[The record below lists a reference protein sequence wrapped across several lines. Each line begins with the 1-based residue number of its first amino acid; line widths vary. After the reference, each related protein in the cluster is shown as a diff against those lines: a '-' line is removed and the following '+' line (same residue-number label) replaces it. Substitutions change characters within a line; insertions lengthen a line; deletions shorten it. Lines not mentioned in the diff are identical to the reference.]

1 MPDVF
6 TMYLLHAMRAASSDS
21 EETCSFSSETRWHAK
36 GNSSTGAFFRPAS
49 KMRILG
55 SGTPRLYRDLGYA
68 LFFWYLRAQVGG
80 GAGGRAY
87 RAQHGRPPARG
98 SGPWPSRAIAGPPPT
113 GSTSR
118 GGGPWLQATK
128 SSRLPPA
135 LQGAWRKP
143 GQTPGTE
150 AAILIEMGRNG
161 VIGGLCVGFA
171 FAAYAYSMRSVSQT
185 GITSQEIQEF
195 RERKERELK

>member
-49 KMRILG
+49 KMRIFG

-68 LFFWYLRAQVGG
+68 LFFWYLRARVGG

-98 SGPWPSRAIAGPPPT
+98 SGPWPSRALAGPPPT

-118 GGGPWLQATK
+118 GGGPLLQATK
-128 SSRLPPA
+128 EPPSCA
-135 LQGAWRKP
+135 PKGAWRKP
-143 GQTPGTE
+143 GHSRNEGRHP
-150 AAILIEMGRNG
+150 ASLMGRNG